1 MKTRTW
7 LVAVAALAAFAGTA
21 VADTLDEIKK
31 RGELIVGMEIAYQPF
46 EYFKD
51 GKVIGYDIDIA
62 TKIAGHIGVK
72 PKFVDT
78 AWAGVIPSLYA
89 NKFDTIMSGM
99 AITRERSEK
108 VLFAMPYAES
118 GSIVMIR
125 AADAAAIKS
134 PADLAGKSVGTQLG
148 SPTDVLAKKLETKL
162 KGEGKPG
169 FKSYKLYEH
178 YPESYLDLSNGRLDA
193 VILSRTIAMVLMRD
207 QPGRYAIVD
216 GVQDIKVYA
225 GYAFRKGDE
234 PFVAIVNEVIGGM
247 KASGELAELQKK
259 WFGMTMETPNTI
271 PEALP

>member
-1 MKTRTW
+1 MKMRT
-7 LVAVAALAAFAGTA
+7 LLLAAAALTGWAAAA
-21 VADTLDEIKK
+21 AADTLDEIKK
-31 RGELIVGMEIAYQPF
+31 RGEMIVGMEIAYQPF

-62 TKIAGHIGVK
+62 TKIAERIGVK

-89 NKFDTIMSGM
+89 QKFDTIMSGM
-99 AITRERSEK
+99 AITKDRSEK

-118 GSIVMIR
+118 GSIIMIR
-125 AADAAAIKS
+125 AASSGQIKT

-148 SPTDVLAKKLETKL
+148 SPTDVLAKKLEAKL
-162 KGEGKPG
+162 KADGKPG

-178 YPESYLDLSNGRLDA
+178 YPESYLDLGNGRLDA
-193 VILSRTIAMVLMRD
+193 VILSRTIAMVLIRD
-207 QPGRYAIVD
+207 QPGKFAIVD

-234 PFVAIVNEVIGGM
+234 AFVAIVNEVLGGM
-247 KASGELAELQKK
+247 KASGELAALQQK
-259 WFGMTMETPNTI
+259 WFGMTMDTPNTI